1 MGRTVKD
8 PNRRQPK
15 PVQKVQLS
23 EKNVGRRIVLV
34 ILFLAIGSGFL
45 VYGFMNFLRGDSGW
59 REISVKA
66 GSELNCSEDFTL
78 KYNVGAGG
86 VSAGGEAKALSL
98 IYTDAAVKGYRLFNI
113 DESFDDVTNLY
124 DINQHPNEVMT
135 VDPVLYDALKKVSD
149 ANCREIYL
157 GPLYASLEN
166 LCMSNDDAVAAQFDP
181 EKDDDAAEEAA
192 AVAAFA
198 QNPDDI
204 SMEFPGENQ
213 VCLHVS
219 DAYQAYAAEMGY
231 TAYLDFF
238 WMKNAFLIDY
248 LADTIRGE
256 GYQLGIISSKDGFV
270 RCLDET
276 GEKEYQYP
284 LYHLSGNEI
293 QSHGTMTYEGP
304 KSIVFFHAYQAGSP
318 DTYRYYQYQ
327 DKTMRTPYLSASDGK
342 DHTAASELLVYSGEY
357 GCADTLLAAL
367 SDYQAES
374 LSGESLK
381 TLASQKIYSV
391 WFENNEI
398 QTTDEKFSVT
408 AVNK

>member
-8 PNRRQPK
+8 PNRRRPK

-34 ILFLAIGSGFL
+34 VLFLALGSGFL
-45 VYGFMNFLRGDSGW
+45 VYAFMNFLRGDSGW

-66 GSELNCSEDFTL
+66 GAELNCSEDFTL

-98 IYTDAAVKGYRLFNI
+98 IYTDAAVKSYRLFNI

-204 SMEFPGENQ
+204 SLEFPGENQ

-231 TAYLDFF
+231 TAYVDFF

-248 LADTIRGE
+248 LADTIRGG

-327 DKTMRTPYLSASDGK
+327 DKTMRTPYLSVSDGK
-342 DHTAASELLVYSGEY
+342 DHTAASELIAYSGEY
-357 GCADTLLAAL
+357 GCADTLLAAF

-374 LSGESLK
+374 LSRESLE
-381 TLASQKIYSV
+381 TLTSQDIYSI
-391 WFENNEI
+391 WFENDKM
-398 QTTDEKFSVT
+398 QTTDEDL
-408 AVNK
+408 AVIVGNE

>member
-8 PNRRQPK
+8 PNRRRPK
-15 PVQKVQLS
+15 PVQKIQLS

-34 ILFLAIGSGFL
+34 VLFLAIGSGFL

-66 GSELNCSEDFTL
+66 GAELNCSEDFIL

-204 SMEFPGENQ
+204 SLEFPGENQ

-248 LADTIRGE
+248 LADTIRGG

-327 DKTMRTPYLSASDGK
+327 DKTMRTPYLSAADGK
-342 DHTAASELLVYSGEY
+342 DHTAASELIAYSGEY
-357 GCADTLLAAL
+357 GCADTLLAAF

-374 LSGESLK
+374 LSRESLE
-381 TLASQKIYSV
+381 TLTSQGIYSV
-391 WFENNEI
+391 WFENDEI
-398 QTTDEKFSVT
+398 QTTDADLTVT
-408 AVNK
+408 VVNE

>member
-8 PNRRQPK
+8 PDRRRPK

-34 ILFLAIGSGFL
+34 VLFLAIGSGFL

-78 KYNVGAGG
+78 KYNVGASG

-98 IYTDAAVKGYRLFNI
+98 LYTDAAVKGYRLFNI
-113 DESFDDVTNLY
+113 DESFDDLTNLY
-124 DINQHPNEVMT
+124 DVNHHPNEVLT

-149 ANCREIYL
+149 AGCREIYL
-157 GPLYASLEN
+157 GPLYASFEN
-166 LCMSNDDAVAAQFDP
+166 LCTSNDDAIAAQFDP
-181 EKDDDAAEEAA
+181 EKNDDAAEEAA

-204 SMEFPGENQ
+204 SLEFSGENQ

-219 DAYQAYAAEMGY
+219 DAYLAYASEMGY
-231 TAYLDFF
+231 SAYVDFF

-248 LADTIRGE
+248 LANTIRGE

-276 GEKEYQYP
+276 GGKSYQYP

-293 QSHGTMTYEGP
+293 QSYGVMTYEGP

-318 DTYRYYQYQ
+318 DAYRYYQYQ
-327 DKTMRTPYLSASDGK
+327 DKTMCTPYLSAADGK
-342 DHTAASELLVYSGEY
+342 DHTAASELIVYSGEY

>member
-1 MGRTVKD
+1 MSRGLGDVYK
-8 PNRRQPK
+8 RQ
-15 PVQKVQLS
+15 
-23 EKNVGRRIVLV
+23 LV
-34 ILFLAIGSGFL
+34 VLFLAIGSGFL

-204 SMEFPGENQ
+204 SMEFLGENQ

-327 DKTMRTPYLSASDGK
+327 DGTMRTPYLSAADGK

-357 GCADTLLAAL
+357 GCADTLLAAFF
-367 SDYQAES
+367 DYQAES

>member
-34 ILFLAIGSGFL
+34 VLFLAIGSGFL

-219 DAYQAYAAEMGY
+219 DAYQVYAAEMGY

>member
-34 ILFLAIGSGFL
+34 VLFLAIGSGFL

-398 QTTDEKFSVT
+398 QTTDGKFSVT

>member
-98 IYTDAAVKGYRLFNI
+98 IYTNAAVKGYRLFNI

-166 LCMSNDDAVAAQFDP
+166 LCMSN
-181 EKDDDAAEEAA
+181 DDAAEEAA

-327 DKTMRTPYLSASDGK
+327 DGTMRTPYLSASDGK

>member
-1 MGRTVKD
+1 M
-8 PNRRQPK
+8 
-15 PVQKVQLS
+15 QKVQLS

-34 ILFLAIGSGFL
+34 VLFLAIGSGFL

-327 DKTMRTPYLSASDGK
+327 DGTMRTPYLSASDGK

>member
-34 ILFLAIGSGFL
+34 VLFLAIGSGFL

-270 RCLDET
+270 RCLGET

>member
-8 PNRRQPK
+8 PNRRRPK

-34 ILFLAIGSGFL
+34 VLFLAIGSGFL

-98 IYTDAAVKGYRLFNI
+98 IYTNAAVKGYRLFNI

-135 VDPVLYDALKKVSD
+135 VDPVLYNALKKVSD

-248 LADTIRGE
+248 LADTIRGG

-327 DKTMRTPYLSASDGK
+327 DKTMRTPYLSAADGK
-342 DHTAASELLVYSGEY
+342 DHTAASELIAYSGEY
-357 GCADTLLAAL
+357 GCADTLLAAF

-374 LSGESLK
+374 LSRESLE
-381 TLASQKIYSV
+381 TLTSQDIYSV
-391 WFENNEI
+391 WFENDEI
-398 QTTDEKFSVT
+398 QTTDADLTVT
-408 AVNK
+408 VVNE

>member
-8 PNRRQPK
+8 PNRRRPK

-34 ILFLAIGSGFL
+34 VLFLALGSGFL
-45 VYGFMNFLRGDSGW
+45 VYAFMNFLRGDSGW

-66 GSELNCSEDFTL
+66 GAELNCSEDFTL

-98 IYTDAAVKGYRLFNI
+98 IYTDAAVKSYRLFNI

-124 DINQHPNEVMT
+124 DINQHPNEVLT

-166 LCMSNDDAVAAQFDP
+166 LCTSSDDAIAAQFDP

-192 AVAAFA
+192 AVAVFA

-204 SMEFPGENQ
+204 SLEFPEENQ

-248 LADTIRGE
+248 LADTIRGG

-327 DKTMRTPYLSASDGK
+327 DKTMRTPYLSVSDGK
-342 DHTAASELLVYSGEY
+342 DHTAASELIAYSGEY
-357 GCADTLLAAL
+357 GCADTLLAAF

-374 LSGESLK
+374 LSRESLE
-381 TLASQKIYSV
+381 TLTSQNIYSI
-391 WFENNEI
+391 WFENDKM
-398 QTTDEKFSVT
+398 QTTDEDL
-408 AVNK
+408 AVIVENE

>member
-1 MGRTVKD
+1 M
-8 PNRRQPK
+8 
-15 PVQKVQLS
+15 
-23 EKNVGRRIVLV
+23 LV
-34 ILFLAIGSGFL
+34 VLFLAIGSGFL

-124 DINQHPNEVMT
+124 DINRHQNEVLT
-135 VDPVLYDALKKVSD
+135 VDPVLYEALKKVSD

-256 GYQLGIISSKDGFV
+256 GYQHGIISSKDGFV

-327 DKTMRTPYLSASDGK
+327 DGTMRTPYLSASDGK

>member
-8 PNRRQPK
+8 PDRRRPK

-34 ILFLAIGSGFL
+34 VLLLAIGSGFL
-45 VYGFMNFLRGDSGW
+45 VYGFMNLLRGDSGW

-66 GSELNCSEDFTL
+66 GAELNCSEDFTL
-78 KYNVGAGG
+78 KYNVGASG

-98 IYTDAAVKGYRLFNI
+98 LYTDAAVKGYRLFNI
-113 DESFDDVTNLY
+113 DESFDDLTNLY
-124 DINQHPNEVMT
+124 DVNHHPNEVLT

-149 ANCREIYL
+149 TGCREIYL
-157 GPLYASLEN
+157 GPLYASFEN
-166 LCMSNDDAVAAQFDP
+166 LCTSNDDAIAAQFDP
-181 EKDDDAAEEAA
+181 EKNDDAAEEAA

-204 SMEFPGENQ
+204 SLEFSGENQ

-219 DAYQAYAAEMGY
+219 DAYLAYASEMGY
-231 TAYLDFF
+231 SAYVDFF

-276 GEKEYQYP
+276 GGKSYQYP

-293 QSHGTMTYEGP
+293 RSYGVMTYEGP

-318 DTYRYYQYQ
+318 DAYRYYQYQ
-327 DKTMRTPYLSASDGK
+327 DKTMRTPYLSAADGK
-342 DHTAASELLVYSGEY
+342 DHTAASELIVYSGEY
-357 GCADTLLAAL
+357 GCANTLLAAF

-374 LSGESLK
+374 LSRESLE
-381 TLASQKIYSV
+381 TLTSQNIYSI
-391 WFENNEI
+391 WFENDEM
-398 QTTDEKFSVT
+398 QTTDEDL
-408 AVNK
+408 AVIVGNE

>member
-34 ILFLAIGSGFL
+34 VLFLAIGSGFL

-113 DESFDDVTNLY
+113 DESFGDVTNLY

-219 DAYQAYAAEMGY
+219 DAYQVYAAEMGY

-304 KSIVFFHAYQAGSP
+304 KSIVFFQAGSP

-327 DKTMRTPYLSASDGK
+327 DGTMRTPYLSASDGK
-342 DHTAASELLVYSGEY
+342 DHTAASELIVYSGEY